1 MNCNMCFMPLRQ
13 LKLPKSV
20 KIYNFEKCL
29 YSFTNRLHNNANE
42 KIGYATEKLN
52 TRKRGQL
59 LRMKLAQNIKQT
71 KNRVEEI
78 IERENIW
85 TIPNFLCVGR
95 IITTPCLTYLIICS
109 QDYQVALWIFGF
121 AGLTDLVDGWI
132 ARTWSSQASK
142 LGSFLDPMADKL
154 LVGSLFLSLTWV
166 NLIPVP
172 LTCLVVLRDIVLI
185 GGASYIRYRSLP
197 PPKTLNRYFDPSHAT
212 VQLAP
217 TLTSKLNTAVQLVLL
232 GGTLAAPVFHF
243 VNHPLLEGLCY
254 LTAVTTIA
262 GGISYLTSKR
272 TYKFLSK
279 NRNSKKST

>member
-1 MNCNMCFMPLRQ
+1 M
-13 LKLPKSV
+13 
-20 KIYNFEKCL
+20 
-29 YSFTNRLHNNANE
+29 
-42 KIGYATEKLN
+42 
-52 TRKRGQL
+52 
-59 LRMKLAQNIKQT
+59 
-71 KNRVEEI
+71 
-78 IERENIW
+78 
-85 TIPNFLCVGR
+85 
-95 IITTPCLTYLIICS
+95 
-109 QDYQVALWIFGF
+109 ALWIFGF

-197 PPKTLNRYFDPSHAT
+197 PPVIIHTNYLFYLSIHSHSIIFNYLFQKTLNRYFDPSHAT

-217 TLTSKLNTAVQLVLL
+217 TLTSKLNTAVQLALL

-279 NRNSKKST
+279 KST